1 MSATGEPADVTAT
14 GMDATERDATE
25 AAAFD
30 PDAVDLEA
38 LDRRFREA
46 LRTGSLDGLPVVGYG
61 EVSIA
66 FGWPPDRP
74 TVVAKSLPPFE
85 DARRLEAYADV
96 LDEYLDALTARGVEP
111 VPTAVRS
118 VADGGR
124 RRRAYVLQPS
134 LPAETIGPAV
144 LARADA
150 EEGEALLTSIVDTVL
165 HATDEKVGIDGQVS
179 NWAVSEGRLRFLDVS
194 TPMLRGEDG
203 HDLLDHGVLLGA
215 YPWITRWPL
224 GPVVISRVFAD
235 YHDPWR
241 VVRDLA
247 GNLIRERLTTWIPV
261 LLGVANPHFDRP
273 LTVEGV
279 RDFYRWNARF
289 YTAVQALRRADRA
302 WQRHV
307 RRREY
312 PLILPPSYRR

>member
-1 MSATGEPADVTAT
+1 
-14 GMDATERDATE
+14 
-25 AAAFD
+25 
-30 PDAVDLEA
+30 
-38 LDRRFREA
+38 
-46 LRTGSLDGLPVVGYG
+46 
-61 EVSIA
+61 
-66 FGWPPDRP
+66 
-74 TVVAKSLPPFE
+74 VVAKSLPPFE
-85 DARRLEAYADV
+85 DARRLAAYVGV

-111 VPTAVRS
+111 VPTAVRA
-118 VADGGR
+118 VADGR

-134 LPAETIGPAV
+134 LPADTIGPAV
-144 LARADA
+144 LSRADA

-203 HDLLDHGVLLGA
+203 RDRLDAAVVLGA
-215 YPWITRWPL
+215 YPWITRWSL
-224 GPVVISRVFAD
+224 GPVVVPRVLAD

-247 GNLIRERLTTWIPV
+247 GNLIRERLTAWIPV
-261 LLGVANPHFDRP
+261 LLRVANPHFDRP
-273 LTVEGV
+273 LTVEEV
-279 RDFYRWNARF
+279 RGFYRWNARF
-289 YTAVQALRRADRA
+289 YSALQTLRRTDRA

-312 PLILPPSYRR
+312 PLILPRTYQR

>member
-1 MSATGEPADVTAT
+1 VSTDPEPPDLDVGPSADTVVTG
-14 GMDATERDATE
+14 
-25 AAAFD
+25 AFD

-38 LDRRFREA
+38 LDRRFRQA
-46 LRTGSLDGLPVVGYG
+46 LRTGSPEGLPVVGYG
-61 EVSIA
+61 EVSLA
-66 FGWPPDRP
+66 FGWPPGRP

-85 DARRLEAYADV
+85 DTKRLAAYAVV

-111 VPTAVRS
+111 VPTAVRA
-118 VADGGR
+118 VADGR

-134 LPAETIGPAV
+134 LPADTIGPAV
-144 LARADA
+144 LSRADA
-150 EEGEALLTSIVDTVL
+150 EEGEALLSSIVDTVL
-165 HATDEKVGIDGQVS
+165 RATDDKVGIDGQIS
-179 NWAVSEGRLRFLDVS
+179 NWAVSEGRLRLLDVS

-203 HDLLDHGVLLGA
+203 RDRLDATVLLGA

-224 GPVVISRVFAD
+224 GPVVLSRVFAD

-247 GNLIRERLTTWIPV
+247 GNLIRERLTAWIPV
-261 LLGVANPHFDRP
+261 LLRVANPLLERP
-273 LTVEGV
+273 LTVEEV
-279 RDFYRWNARF
+279 RGFYRWNARF

-312 PLILPPSYRR
+312 PLLLPPTYQR